1 MSELKSAAVFKEM
14 GKRIDADKVKKIG
27 KKFMFNINP
36 DSTGEGKSWLVDL
49 SSGNGS
55 ISEASSTDKSDCAI
69 TIKDSD
75 FVKLVNGKL
84 NAQSAFMTGK
94 LKIKG
99 KRNYGRDMAES
110 ITLILTSYIIVYIVL
125 LL

>member
-1 MSELKSAAVFKEM
+1 MSSRL
-14 GKRIDADKVKKIG
+14 DADKVKKIG
-27 KKFMFNINP
+27 KTFLFNINP
-36 DSTGEGKSWLVDL
+36 DSKGSAKSWLVDL
-49 SSGNGS
+49 SSGNGAVK
-55 ISEASSTDKSDCAI
+55 EASDKDKADCTI

-99 KRNYGRDMAES
+99 NLMLAQKLPVIFGDAKKS
-110 ITLILTSYIIVYIVL
+110 KL
-125 LL
+125 